1 MDDKELQPNSEDTV
15 EEQAPQAEPFDDDS
29 LMGDELAG
37 FSIVADETIQ
47 AVDELYGGI
56 PPIEGEYGEETDSA
70 LAVASVSDAAAQRE
84 AEREFVLPAFE
95 PALPMPP
102 MSRLRRGRLGSLVPA
117 LVLIALGAWLTLTT
131 TAGTPPDPA
140 LVAGAAVGGLVLT
153 LLAQWIATGRWGRG
167 YLFFALLIVLLAG
180 ILVFST
186 QPGGLSLVRGW
197 PLLVIAVGLAVILSG
212 LLSRPVYRRL
222 LQPGLL
228 LVIAGLLGMIVT
240 NNVLPQRLLT
250 TAALWAPVV
259 AVVVAVLWLLPLVFR
274 RRG

>member
-1 MDDKELQPNSEDTV
+1 MDEKELQPDSEDTLN
-15 EEQAPQAEPFDDDS
+15 EQPPTAEPYDDQS

-37 FSIVADETIQ
+37 FSMVADETIQ

-56 PPIEGEYGEETDSA
+56 PPLEGEYEDEEDSA
-70 LAVASVSDAAAQRE
+70 LAVASVSDVTAQRE

-102 MSRLRRGRLGSLVPA
+102 MTRLRRGRLGSIVPA
-117 LVLIALGAWLTLTT
+117 LVLIAIGAWLTLTT
-131 TAGTPPDPA
+131 TAGAPPDPL

-153 LLAQWIATGRWGRG
+153 LLAQWIATRRWGRG
-167 YLFFALLIVLLAG
+167 YLFFALLIVLVAG
-180 ILVFST
+180 ILIFSV

-197 PLLVIAVGLAVILSG
+197 PLLVIALGLAVILSG

-222 LQPGLL
+222 LQPGMI
-228 LVIAGLLGMIVT
+228 LVIVGLLGLIVT
-240 NNVLPQRLLT
+240 SNVLPQRLLT
-250 TAALWAPVV
+250 TAATWAPVV
-259 AVVVAVLWLLPLVFR
+259 AVIVAVLWLLPLVFR